1 MKKRT
6 RLGGLKAARLEAR
19 KRKDAAYFAF
29 NEASKRAG
37 QAYREMR
44 EARRVLR
51 QAKKKMNREFMIQK
65 GVSDQRA
72 LAWAEFDELK
82 ERNNTQIK
90 ALRRKSDKEYRIIK
104 KLHSRIGKAY
114 KCGRQLEA
122 VELSLKKEE
131 HQIERSKLN
140 AQIGILIDEIQEA
153 MQQALSMPEAD
164 FTLFE
169 EARRGYKQA
178 LKNCRELNDSYQL
191 SKQEKIR
198 SEKEFCQRREE
209 LKEAEE
215 ALLKEQE
222 RIRTDSLDK
231 CNQILNWTGMG
242 DDLKEDAK
250 IVVKDD
256 GTTHIYYGGI
266 GGGDGFGHGHIVLNE
281 LGQVIYKRGIFESHG
296 SHNHKVPPTT

>member
-1 MKKRT
+1 MADEYLERLVRYVKKRT

-153 MQQALSMPEAD
+153 MQQALSMP
-164 FTLFE
+164 
-169 EARRGYKQA
+169 
-178 LKNCRELNDSYQL
+178 
-191 SKQEKIR
+191 
-198 SEKEFCQRREE
+198 
-209 LKEAEE
+209 
-215 ALLKEQE
+215 
-222 RIRTDSLDK
+222 
-231 CNQILNWTGMG
+231 
-242 DDLKEDAK
+242 
-250 IVVKDD
+250 
-256 GTTHIYYGGI
+256 
-266 GGGDGFGHGHIVLNE
+266 
-281 LGQVIYKRGIFESHG
+281 
-296 SHNHKVPPTT
+296 